1 MTIDRDWF
9 KSRNFNPAN
18 YAISAILIYLRAM
31 YENNAQLGF
40 KIWQEETEDQPSN
53 LTNLVIS
60 DKQTWDTTHRGHLP
74 SIVLQRNLVSFG
86 GGIQDGGASR
96 VVQAGF
102 QLETSVME
110 IVTVPMVL
118 SCIARQDLEAESLA
132 FMTGQFL
139 WDDKRW
145 MKPFK
150 LFGMTSPQISD
161 VQIYN
166 ASENAF
172 ICNLITSFSLA
183 KTYTT
188 RALPEQKVTELT
200 LILNDQLTTKIQS

>member
-1 MTIDRDWF
+1 MTIDKNWF
-9 KSRNFNPAN
+9 KSKNFNPAN
-18 YAISAILIYLRAM
+18 YAVSAVLVYLRAM
-31 YENNAQLGF
+31 YEENKQLGF
-40 KIWQEETEDQPSN
+40 DVWNEQSDDQPAN
-53 LTNLVIS
+53 LPKLLIA

-74 SIVLQRNLVSFG
+74 SIVLQRNLISFG
-86 GGIQDGGASR
+86 GGIQDGGPSR
-96 VVQAGF
+96 VMQAGF

-145 MKPFK
+145 MKPFR
-150 LFGMTSPQISD
+150 LFGMSSPQISD

-166 ASENAF
+166 PSENAF

-188 RALPEQKVTELT
+188 RALPEQKVAELA
-200 LILNDQLTTKIQS
+200 LILNGQLTTKIQS